1 MKAPHP
7 TPKQPLVQT
16 LKWVLGIACLTL
28 IVAEFFL
35 TNVAKL
41 SADVSGSSGSSDP
54 MGTLFTLSNEGLL
67 PVYDI
72 QAGCEVMRVDTPPP
86 SNRHFVG
93 PKAFYFPESRAEILS
108 PGHKIIV
115 PCGRTIAMTLDNA
128 ETLEIRADMF
138 IVVTYR
144 PKGLLWHKSEKF
156 PVEMVKTEDGA
167 WLGKSIPR

>member
-1 MKAPHP
+1 MQNLQKAP
-7 TPKQPLVQT
+7 KKPLLRA
-16 LKWVLGIACLTL
+16 LKWVAATAFVTL
-28 IVAEFFL
+28 SAAGFVL
-35 TNVAKL
+35 VNLPKL
-41 SADVSGSSGSSDP
+41 SADVTASTPSSDP
-54 MGTLFTLSNEGLL
+54 MGTMFTVSNEGLL

-72 QAGCEVMRVDTPPP
+72 QAGCEVMRVDTPAPG
-86 SNRHFVG
+86 NKHFVG

-108 PGHKIIV
+108 PGDKMIV
-115 PCGRTIAMTLDNA
+115 PCGRTIAMTMDNA
-128 ETLEIRADMF
+128 ETLGIRADMF